1 MSNKF
6 PADMSDTQKA
16 VETEVMPLIE
26 QISEICKKND
36 LPYFFNTFFVDK
48 SGRTLTV
55 VSSSPSSRPE
65 VSSTAVA
72 HELFGMLLEHGPKF
86 LMEMGRAMYEDH
98 VDPESVKV
106 GILSLQRPIDE

>member
-1 MSNKF
+1 MADKF
-6 PADMSDTQKA
+6 PHGMSDTQKA
-16 VETEVMPLIE
+16 VENEVMPLIE

-36 LPYFFNTFFVDK
+36 LPYFFNTFFLDE

-72 HELFGMLLEHGPKF
+72 HELFGMLLEHGPRF
-86 LMEMGRAMYEDH
+86 LMEMGRAMYEDQ
-98 VDPESVKV
+98 VDPESVKI
-106 GILSLQRPIDE
+106 GMLRLQRPIDE